1 MTMAYVGYRLSEG
14 DTTVAVIETADAPAS
29 EGPRPASIQ
38 TLFSGRVSVLPGTL
52 ESSLESVHKAAG
64 IVMKKMLA
72 MVPERPDR
80 LEIELGLK
88 CSAELDTWVIASI
101 DGEVHLKL
109 KLSWHKSGEGRP
121 GDHG

>member
-1 MTMAYVGYRLSEG
+1 MAYVGYRLSE
-14 DTTVAVIETADAPAS
+14 DDNTVAVIETADAPAT

-52 ESSLESVHKAAG
+52 ESSLDSVHKAAG

-88 CSAELDTWVIASI
+88 CSAELDAWVLASI

-109 KLSWHKSGEGRP
+109 KLSWQKPGEGRP

>member
-1 MTMAYVGYRLSEG
+1 
-14 DTTVAVIETADAPAS
+14 
-29 EGPRPASIQ
+29 
-38 TLFSGRVSVLPGTL
+38 
-52 ESSLESVHKAAG
+52 VHKAAG

-109 KLSWHKSGEGRP
+109 KLSWHKSGEGWP

>member
-1 MTMAYVGYRLSEG
+1 MAYVGYRLSE
-14 DTTVAVIETADAPAS
+14 DDSTVTVIETADAPAP

-52 ESSLESVHKAAG
+52 ESSLESVHKTAG
-64 IVMKKMLA
+64 IVLKKMLSV
-72 MVPERPDR
+72 VPERPDR

-109 KLSWHKSGEGRP
+109 KLSWHKHREGRSA
-121 GDHG
+121 DHG